1 MRRSVALVAL
11 VALAACGGAA
21 PGETATAHPFD
32 DAALEALAETLHLDG
47 ANCVVVEH
55 AGTIVGS
62 WYWDGFAPDQ
72 LQEGFSTTKSVA
84 ATLVGIA
91 ADRGLLSLDDPASR
105 WVTEWQGTPSEA
117 VTVRQ
122 LLSNTSGRYHDLFT
136 DYAQFAFLESDKSA
150 FAVGL
155 SQQTAPGSEW
165 VYNNAAVQVLETVL
179 ERATGASVGEF
190 ADETLFG
197 PLGAASRL
205 TTDAAGNAGL
215 FAGMQTNCDDLAALG
230 RLYLDGGA
238 IGGVQIV
245 SADFVAQATSPS
257 SELNA
262 GYGLLWWLN
271 RSGTVVGGNG
281 TPEQGP
287 LLAGVPEDA
296 FWASGACGQIAVAL
310 PALDV
315 VASVMRPADPDDVGT
330 LLSCG
335 GENTDEALA
344 AGVVAAV
351 RP

>member
-1 MRRSVALVAL
+1 MRRPVALVAL

-21 PGETATAHPFD
+21 PAETAPAHPFD
-32 DAALEALAETLHLDG
+32 EAALEALAGSLHADG

-55 AGTIVGS
+55 AGTVVGS

-72 LQEGFSTTKSVA
+72 VQEGFSTTKSVA

-91 ADRGLLSLDDPASR
+91 ADRGLLALDDPASR
-105 WVTEWQGTPSEA
+105 WVTEWLGTPSEA

-155 SQQTAPGSEW
+155 SQQTEPGSEW

-179 ERATGASVGEF
+179 ERATGVSVAQF
-190 ADETLFG
+190 AEEALFG
-197 PLGAASRL
+197 PLGASSRL

-215 FAGMQTNCDDLAALG
+215 FAGMQTNCDDLAALA
-230 RLYLDGGA
+230 RLYLDGGSA
-238 IGGVQIV
+238 GGAQVV
-245 SADFVAQATSPS
+245 SADFVAQATAPS
-257 SELNA
+257 SALNA

-271 RSGTVVGGNG
+271 RPGTVVGGSG
-281 TPEQGP
+281 APEPGP

-296 FWASGACGQIAVAL
+296 FWASGACGQVAIAV
-310 PALDV
+310 PSLDV
-315 VASVMRPADPDDVGT
+315 VASVMRPADPSDPGA

-335 GENTDEALA
+335 GDGTDEALG
-344 AGVVAAV
+344 AGVVASIL
-351 RP
+351 P

>member
-11 VALAACGGAA
+11 LALAACGGAA
-21 PGETATAHPFD
+21 PAGTAAEHPFD
-32 DAALEALAETLHLDG
+32 EAALEALAESLHADG
-47 ANCVVVEH
+47 ANCVVIEH
-55 AGTIVGS
+55 AGTVVGS

-105 WVTEWQGTPSEA
+105 WVTEWQGTPSEP

-122 LLSNTSGRYHDLFT
+122 LLSQTSGRYHDLFT

-155 SQQTAPGSEW
+155 SQQTDPGSEW

-179 ERATGASVGEF
+179 ERATGGPVAQF
-190 ADETLFG
+190 ADEALFG
-197 PLGAASRL
+197 PLGASSRL
-205 TTDAAGNAGL
+205 TADAAGNAGL
-215 FAGMQTNCDDLAALG
+215 FAGMQTNCDDLAALA

-238 IGGVQIV
+238 VGGAQVV
-245 SADFVAQATSPS
+245 SADFVAQATTPS
-257 SELNA
+257 SALNA

-281 TPEQGP
+281 TPEPGP

-296 FWASGACGQIAVAL
+296 FWASGACGQVAIAL
-310 PALDV
+310 PSLDA
-315 VASVMRPADPDDVGT
+315 VASVMRPADPSDPGA

-335 GENTDEALA
+335 GEDTDERLG

>member
-1 MRRSVALVAL
+1 MRVR
-11 VALAACGGAA
+11 ALAALSLVAVASCGAA
-21 PGETATAHPFD
+21 ESVPPSHPFD
-32 DAALEALAETLHLDG
+32 QAALDRLAESLHADG
-47 ANCVVVEH
+47 ANCLVVEH
-55 AGTIVGS
+55 AGTVVGS

-91 ADRGLLSLDDPASR
+91 ADRRLLSLDDPASR
-105 WVTEWQGTPSEA
+105 WVVEWKGTPSEQ

-179 ERATGASVGEF
+179 ERATGQPVAQF
-190 ADETLFG
+190 ADEALFG
-197 PLGAASRL
+197 PLGASSRL
-205 TTDAAGNAGL
+205 TADAAGNAGL
-215 FAGMQTNCDDLAALG
+215 FAGMQTNCDDLAGLA
-230 RLYLDGGA
+230 RLYLDGGSA
-238 IGGVQIV
+238 AGAQVV
-245 SADFVAQATSPS
+245 SPGFVEQATTS
-257 SELNA
+257 SSALNA

-271 RSGTVVGGNG
+271 RAGTVVGGNG
-281 TPEQGP
+281 TPEPGP
-287 LLAGVPEDA
+287 LLDGVPEDA
-296 FWASGACGQIAVAL
+296 FWASGACGQVAL
-310 PALDV
+310 ALPSLDA
-315 VASVMRPADPDDVGT
+315 VASVMRPANPNDPGA

-335 GENTDEALA
+335 GEDVDEALA
-344 AGVVAAV
+344 EGVVAAV

>member
-1 MRRSVALVAL
+1 MRRIVLLGALL
-11 VALAACGGAA
+11 GIAACGSGSASEAA
-21 PGETATAHPFD
+21 PAHPFD
-32 DAALEALAETLHLDG
+32 EAALEALAESLHADG

-105 WVTEWQGTPSEA
+105 WVTEWQGTPSEP

-136 DYAQFAFLESDKSA
+136 DYAQFAFLESDKSS

-179 ERATGASVGEF
+179 ERATGVPVGKF
-190 ADETLFG
+190 ADEALFG
-197 PLGAASRL
+197 PLGASSRL
-205 TTDAAGNAGL
+205 TTDTAGNPGL
-215 FAGMQTNCDDLAALG
+215 FAGMQTNCDDLVALAL
-230 RLYLDGGA
+230 LYLEGGA
-238 IGGVQIV
+238 VNGAQVV
-245 SADFVAQATSPS
+245 SPGFVANATGPS
-257 SELNA
+257 SDLNA

-271 RSGTVVGGNG
+271 RPGTVVGGTG
-281 TPEQGP
+281 TPEPGP
-287 LLAGVPEDA
+287 LLDGVPEDV
-296 FWASGACGQIAVAL
+296 FWASGACGQIAIAL
-310 PALDV
+310 PSLDA
-315 VASVMRPADPDDVGT
+315 VASVMRPANPNDPGA

-335 GENTDEALA
+335 GENTDEALG